1 MNIHAIPNRCIR
13 IAGELSRTEQNLKYA
28 AGSVEEVI
36 NSLRHSEDESMHVTA
51 AKLSKTL
58 ETINIKIRA
67 VRMMRIALEKI
78 AALYDRTE
86 AGISDHGEAITANR
100 PVNIY
105 PQNIGSVKERAA
117 GTFEQL

>member
-1 MNIHAIPNRCIR
+1 MNINAIPNRCIR
-13 IAGELSRTEQNLKYA
+13 IAGELSTTEQNLKYA
-28 AGSVEEVI
+28 GGSVEEVI
-36 NSLRHSEDESMHVTA
+36 NGLRHSDDESLQIVA

-86 AGISDHGEAITANR
+86 AGISDHGETIAAKG
-100 PVNIY
+100 PAGIY
-105 PQNIGSVKERAA
+105 PQNIGPVKARAA